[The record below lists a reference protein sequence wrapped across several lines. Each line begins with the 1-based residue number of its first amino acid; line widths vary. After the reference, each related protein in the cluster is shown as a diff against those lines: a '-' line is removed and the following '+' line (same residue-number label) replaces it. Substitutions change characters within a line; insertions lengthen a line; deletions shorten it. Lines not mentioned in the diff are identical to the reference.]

1 MAAPNLLSPTT
12 INGKTVTVDLSTT
25 SATSIL
31 SNAASS
37 GKVLKVNS
45 LYVANVDGTNN
56 AEITINYYSAAALG
70 GTATQIAST
79 VVVPADS
86 TLVVID
92 KDAYIYLEEN
102 TSLGATAGTASDLKV
117 VCSYEDIS
125 YESPC
130 PEVTA
135 GS

>member
-1 MAAPNLLSPTT
+1 MAAPNLVSPTT
-12 INGKTVTVDLSTT
+12 ITGKTVTVNLSST

-37 GKVLKVNS
+37 GKVLKINS
-45 LYVANVDGTNN
+45 LYVANVDGASS
-56 AEITINYYSAAALG
+56 AEITINFYSAAALG

-79 VVVPADS
+79 VVVPADA

-92 KDAYIYLEEN
+92 KDAYIYMEEN

-125 YESPC
+125 
-130 PEVTA
+130 
-135 GS
+135 